1 MLAHRPTGAR
11 CTYDRHARRIGGGAN
26 ACRHSVRSD
35 RAGLA
40 RANDLGASGRRD
52 LPPVCPIPG
61 VVDESPPRQCAL
73 GGPLRH
79 ADSSMDSSSDDDS
92 GTTDGDSA
100 VVRASAE
107 RPRPVDG
114 PALAAARRHAASPP
128 IGTRQRGYPLA
139 ANPYDATGDAVA
151 LAATRALLKVAS
163 RAEAAR
169 VLHTAVN
176 DLGGAV
182 LPARLAGAGS
192 IPVDVSLGV
201 GEPQVVMVLDEVD
214 LAAMR
219 LTHHLPLLVED
230 ALSAAARSEHQQRQA
245 LRATVDP
252 VTGVASRAA
261 IGPRLGAAT
270 AADVVCL
277 CDLDGFSELNRR
289 LGHSAGDELL
299 RRFGQLLIDSVRDC
313 DFVGRYGGDE
323 FVVILARTSVAAA
336 ATRMRR
342 LADAWAAETDHQTTV
357 SIALAPIGAR
367 GAREAT
373 AAAAQT
379 LHQAKTRGGNRLEIA
394 YVVDASTSPGHT
406 RGHIPDASS

>member
-1 MLAHRPTGAR
+1 
-11 CTYDRHARRIGGGAN
+11 
-26 ACRHSVRSD
+26 
-35 RAGLA
+35 
-40 RANDLGASGRRD
+40 
-52 LPPVCPIPG
+52 
-61 VVDESPPRQCAL
+61 
-73 GGPLRH
+73 
-79 ADSSMDSSSDDDS
+79 MDSSSDDDS

-299 RRFGQLLIDSVRDC
+299 RRFGQLLIDS

>member
-1 MLAHRPTGAR
+1 MNSSLDGNSGA
-11 CTYDRHARRIGGGAN
+11 TDGESRR
-26 ACRHSVRSD
+26 VRAQTD
-35 RAGLA
+35 RA
-40 RANDLGASGRRD
+40 RS
-52 LPPVCPIPG
+52 
-61 VVDESPPRQCAL
+61 
-73 GGPLRH
+73 
-79 ADSSMDSSSDDDS
+79 
-92 GTTDGDSA
+92 
-100 VVRASAE
+100 
-107 RPRPVDG
+107 VDG
-114 PALAAARRHAASPP
+114 PALAAARRQAANPVM
-128 IGTRQRGYPLA
+128 GARDRGYPLA

-182 LPARLAGAGS
+182 LPARLAGTGS

-245 LRATVDP
+245 RRATVDP
-252 VTGVASRAA
+252 LTGVASRAA
-261 IGPRLGAAT
+261 TGARLGTAT
-270 AADVVCL
+270 ADDIVCL
-277 CDLDGFSELNRR
+277 CDLDGFTELNRR
-289 LGHSAGDELL
+289 LGHAAGDEQL
-299 RRFGQLLIDSVRDC
+299 RRFGSLVRDFVRDR

-323 FVVILARTSVAAA
+323 FVVILARISLAAA

-342 LADAWAAETDHQTTV
+342 LADAWAADTGHRAMV
-357 SIALAPIGAR
+357 SIALAPVGSR

-373 AAAAQT
+373 AAAART
-379 LHQAKTRGGNRLEIA
+379 LRQSKARGGNRLEIA
-394 YVVDASTSPGHT
+394 DVTDAPPRGSGH
-406 RGHIPDASS
+406 SSDHSS